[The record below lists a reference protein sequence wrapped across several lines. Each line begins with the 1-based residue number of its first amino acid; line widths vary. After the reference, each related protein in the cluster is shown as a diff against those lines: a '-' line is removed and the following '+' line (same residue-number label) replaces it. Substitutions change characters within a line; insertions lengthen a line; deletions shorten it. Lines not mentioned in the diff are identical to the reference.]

1 MTFEEAVTHAQVAT
15 SRGCHTDDQHCMRVL
30 GNEAQRLRSLF
41 GSFQLECC
49 DDWTCAEEHSRRA
62 AAALHEARSEVELLR
77 AVQREQQS
85 EIDELKTKP
94 SQVDENVGLRAENLL
109 LAMANADREKLKAEH
124 TELREAIAEYFVR
137 PSGEKKRAIRLKFS
151 LPILCDHD
159 GIGRP
164 GCPVCDPRRPKPGAG
179 T

>member
-1 MTFEEAVTHAQVAT
+1 MSELQDAEDMLREMLRLGDCGNDYRSAVEAVL
-15 SRGCHTDDQHCMRVL
+15 DL
-30 GNEAQRLRSLF
+30 
-41 GSFQLECC
+41 
-49 DDWTCAEEHSRRA
+49 
-62 AAALHEARSEVELLR
+62 VE
-77 AVQREQQS
+77 
-85 EIDELKTKP
+85 
-94 SQVDENVGLRAENLL
+94 GLRAENLL
-109 LAMANADREKLKAEH
+109 LAMANADRGKLKAEH